1 MQDCFALPRA
11 AAVTLSLA
19 ENKEGNGETIVIQA
33 SAISPSNR
41 AREKIPKFITEADFQ
56 CINSFYIHCLLGDKH
71 CRGQNFGEQK
81 LSSLR
86 NYSFIK
92 EIKYKPE

>member
-41 AREKIPKFITEADFQ
+41 AREKIPKFIT
-56 CINSFYIHCLLGDKH
+56 
-71 CRGQNFGEQK
+71 
-81 LSSLR
+81 
-86 NYSFIK
+86 
-92 EIKYKPE
+92 